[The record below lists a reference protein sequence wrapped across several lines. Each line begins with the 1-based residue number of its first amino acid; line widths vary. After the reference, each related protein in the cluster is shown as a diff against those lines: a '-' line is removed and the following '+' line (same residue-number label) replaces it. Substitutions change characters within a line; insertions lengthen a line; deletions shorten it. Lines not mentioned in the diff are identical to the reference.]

1 MSVTRDAILAAL
13 RSALEPLPSVLA
25 FYEGGAVAW
34 GRLDAWSDV
43 DLYVVVEDAAVE
55 ETFRVVEEAL
65 SRVAKI
71 ERRFPVP
78 HPPASGTAQVFYRLE
93 GAGPHLLVD
102 LAVLTRSA
110 PEKYLEPEV
119 HGKNVVYFDRAG
131 VTEVPPLDRAAFDA
145 RMRERLERLRGRF
158 DVFAPFVEKELHR
171 RNWLEALDAYR
182 VIVLGSLVE
191 VLRMKH
197 GPLHHGFGMHYVRYE
212 LPPEVV
218 ERLERLA
225 FVGAPEELA
234 AKNGEAARWF
244 HETVADLAGAAGRS

>member
-1 MSVTRDAILAAL
+1 MAVTRDAILAAL
-13 RSALEPLPSVLA
+13 RGALEPLPSVLA
-25 FYEGGAVAW
+25 FYEGGAIAW
-34 GRLDAWSDV
+34 GRLDAWSDI
-43 DLYVVVEDAAVE
+43 DLYVVVEDASVDD
-55 ETFRVVEEAL
+55 TLRVVDEAL
-65 SRVAKI
+65 ARLARI

-102 LAVLTRSA
+102 LAVLKRSA

-119 HGKNVVYFDRAG
+119 HGKNVVYFDKAR

-158 DVFAPFVEKELHR
+158 EVFAPFVEKELHR
-171 RNWLEALDAYR
+171 ENWLEALDAYR
-182 VIVLGSLVE
+182 AIVLASLVE

-197 GPLHHGFGMHYVRYE
+197 APLHHGFGMHYVHHE

-218 ERLERLA
+218 ERLVHLA
-225 FVGAPEELA
+225 FVKDPSELA
-234 AKNGEAARWF
+234 AKNAEASRWF
-244 HETVADLAGAAGRS
+244 HDVAADLTRPR